1 MKFKFKIQQYQTEA
15 VSAIVDCFAGQP
27 NTSGMAYRIDP
38 GSNQQS
44 INMDLEQTGF
54 RNADLRLSETQL
66 LANIQ
71 NVQRRQNLPVSES
84 LVSRAGCTLNL
95 DVEMETG
102 TGKTYCYVK
111 TVFELNKQYG
121 WSKFIIIVPSIAIRE
136 GVLKSLEITADHF
149 LES

>member
-15 VSAIVDCFAGQP
+15 VSAVVDCFAGQP

-71 NVQRRQNLPVSES
+71 SVQRRQNLPLSNA
-84 LVSRAGCTLNL
+84 LVSRAGCTINL
-95 DVEMETG
+95 DVEM
-102 TGKTYCYVK
+102 
-111 TVFELNKQYG
+111 
-121 WSKFIIIVPSIAIRE
+121 
-136 GVLKSLEITADHF
+136 
-149 LES
+149 